1 MSRLF
6 CLTQIGFLV
15 VLGLFSQASGAV
27 IGQVDNFEDGTT
39 QGWVVGLLGAPSP
52 APPQNIPNGG
62 PLGAGDNYLQLTS
75 VGGSGAGNRLV
86 VINLAQWAG
95 NYTAAGVTFIGMDL
109 RNLDRV
115 PKLVE
120 G

>member
-86 VINLAQWAG
+86 GDQPRSVGGQLHCCRGHLHWNGLEESRHNG
-95 NYTAAGVTFIGMDL
+95 S
-109 RNLDRV
+109 
-115 PKLVE
+115 
-120 G
+120 